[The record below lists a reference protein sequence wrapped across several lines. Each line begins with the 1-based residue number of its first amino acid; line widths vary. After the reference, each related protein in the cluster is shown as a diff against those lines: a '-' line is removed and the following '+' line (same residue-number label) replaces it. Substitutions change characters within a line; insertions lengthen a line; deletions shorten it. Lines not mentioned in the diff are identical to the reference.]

1 MHVGQTEKVVLKWTS
16 LNWAVFCVARSG
28 SQARWDIAFGLRPRP
43 CTPIAHPTGCEDPLL
58 DVEGKLATASETPC
72 KSGQKLTKCKRYG
85 IIILSN
91 GVEKMSTV
99 PDTIHPTTLA
109 QIEENIVSWFGKV
122 SSGSKPPISFS
133 SHPDLSNQLRF
144 LSRPNADFIV
154 GTDHRTIFLEFKRHK
169 LSVEL
174 DHFDV
179 RTEFE
184 GKIIC
189 FSIKPH
195 PKPEFRFLER
205 AMQQVAETKHPAFVS
220 RLLRFVK
227 NLEMDLPSAKIE
239 EATASATDY
248 LVFLNAL
255 SGSPLASE
263 SVNDDPLAEAK
274 QRGLERKQQL
284 IEAAGG
290 VVSSEDA
297 SKMLSLTRQA
307 VDKRRAQNQLIALTQ
322 GRRGYSYPSFQ
333 FEDGKTLHGLEETL
347 REWKSFDPWMQ
358 LAFFVNPNNRLGG
371 ESPANALRAGRSSEV
386 LRAARSYG
394 EQGAA

>member
-1 MHVGQTEKVVLKWTS
+1 MEL
-16 LNWAVFCVARSG
+16 
-28 SQARWDIAFGLRPRP
+28 IMP
-43 CTPIAHPTGCEDPLL
+43 
-58 DVEGKLATASETPC
+58 
-72 KSGQKLTKCKRYG
+72 
-85 IIILSN
+85 
-91 GVEKMSTV
+91 TV

-122 SSGSKPPISFS
+122 SSGSKSPISFS
-133 SHPDLSNQLRF
+133 SHPDLSNQLCF
-144 LSRPNADFIV
+144 FSRPNADFNV
-154 GTDHRTIFLEFKRHK
+154 GIDQRTIFLEFKNHK

-179 RTEFE
+179 LTQFE
-184 GKIIC
+184 GQKIC
-189 FSIKPH
+189 FNIKPN
-195 PKPEFRFLER
+195 PKPELRFLER
-205 AMQQVAETKHPAFVS
+205 AIEQVAETKHPAFVS

-227 NLEMDLPSAKIE
+227 NLEMDLPTAKIE
-239 EATASATDY
+239 EATAAATDY

-255 SGSPLASE
+255 SASPLASE

-284 IEAAGG
+284 VEAAGG
-290 VVSSEDA
+290 VISSEDA

-333 FEDGKTLHGLEETL
+333 FEDGRTLNGLEETL
-347 REWKSFDPWMQ
+347 RELKSFDPWMQ
-358 LAFFVNPNNRLGG
+358 LAFFVNPNDRLGG
-371 ESPANALRAGRSSEV
+371 ESPTKALRTGKLSEV
-386 LRAARSYG
+386 LKAARSYG